1 MWLRARSIDRY
12 SWERFTTPQSRNGIR
27 SLYDDND
34 ADYLL
39 AIIPF
44 ISVWWMPMNWCV
56 PVVNTLTQ
64 IEESENF
71 WCLQAN
77 NNYYANVT
85 FAWREYALKGTH
97 NTHRNNSTTHSI
109 HSLHMKRSS
118 PENNRTIWIMPAL
131 WIRCARATQMDRI
144 IVHDVCVLALWLTGG
159 QRTLT
164 SGLLNR
170 LIHCAWSSRC
180 ECADFGMTSEVNA
193 WTHEF
198 YSIGIRRESSPHH
211 V

>member
-1 MWLRARSIDRY
+1 MDILSVIDRY

-131 WIRCARATQMDRI
+131 WIGCARATQMDRI
-144 IVHDVCVLALWLTGG
+144 IVHDVCVGSLIDGHWLAGYWI
-159 QRTLT
+159 
-164 SGLLNR
+164 GLFIARDHLGVSVPILGWHLKWAREHTN
-170 LIHCAWSSRC
+170 
-180 ECADFGMTSEVNA
+180 
-193 WTHEF
+193 
-198 YSIGIRRESSPHH
+198 SILLVFEESHRHTMFNPLK
-211 V
+211 